1 MTLKVAH
8 KVMLGFA
15 VILLLLLAASIS
27 SFRILVDIQ
36 GATSEVDELALPV
49 QQLSNKIQI
58 LLLKQAKQSS
68 LIASAEDLAKVNQ
81 LEQQFSSEGKQL
93 ALQSNQ
99 LKTMLVGQS
108 NATLLPKFT
117 QFYQSY
123 IESVAVMFASQKQ
136 AIADKKQLLQ
146 RQSELDSYLDEAGA
160 ILVDLTYLEDPD
172 KQATI
177 DRIAGAA
184 GQVEGYII
192 NLTNA
197 AKEIASINQVAD
209 VIEAKGSI
217 ELAISNIEQ
226 MLVFLQRL
234 DEEYNTDGLID
245 QFVSEFEKSKLS
257 LLGDNSLFDLKISQL
272 EQTNALNDAFTAS
285 ENSVNQANA
294 TIEDLLKSVDANLS
308 NLQNDVF
315 DNVEQGQT
323 TTVVILIVVFIL
335 GAGIAIAT
343 IRAMIV
349 PLQRINKVL
358 SYMAKGDLSRQL
370 TVTSDDEY
378 GELSQNVNLVV
389 EDLRNLVSE
398 ISSNAHL
405 LNSAALQSSDEIE
418 QVAQSLQQQ
427 KSTVEQ
433 VTSITEELSHNAD
446 HVLDKA
452 NDAEQQM
459 KDALTQSSELRAVAD
474 ATNERINTLVNM
486 LDATASLMSVLQNE
500 SNNIGGILET
510 IQSIADQTNLLAL
523 NAAIEAARA
532 GEAGRGFAVVADEVR
547 MLASRTQES
556 TAEINAMIGSLQSQ
570 TEKAVSDIDNGK
582 EEANNC
588 QQHTNELLATLA
600 LINQAIEQMHVMS
613 SDIADSATQQNTL
626 SNNIN
631 SSVTDVL
638 ALSQQSSDKSL
649 STLNYSQQVSM
660 LSEKLDNSVDQFKV

>member
-1 MTLKVAH
+1 
-8 KVMLGFA
+8 
-15 VILLLLLAASIS
+15 
-27 SFRILVDIQ
+27 
-36 GATSEVDELALPV
+36 
-49 QQLSNKIQI
+49 
-58 LLLKQAKQSS
+58 
-68 LIASAEDLAKVNQ
+68 
-81 LEQQFSSEGKQL
+81 
-93 ALQSNQ
+93 
-99 LKTMLVGQS
+99 
-108 NATLLPKFT
+108 
-117 QFYQSY
+117 
-123 IESVAVMFASQKQ
+123 
-136 AIADKKQLLQ
+136 
-146 RQSELDSYLDEAGA
+146 
-160 ILVDLTYLEDPD
+160 
-172 KQATI
+172 
-177 DRIAGAA
+177 
-184 GQVEGYII
+184 
-192 NLTNA
+192 
-197 AKEIASINQVAD
+197 
-209 VIEAKGSI
+209 
-217 ELAISNIEQ
+217 
-226 MLVFLQRL
+226 
-234 DEEYNTDGLID
+234 
-245 QFVSEFEKSKLS
+245 
-257 LLGDNSLFDLKISQL
+257 
-272 EQTNALNDAFTAS
+272 
-285 ENSVNQANA
+285 
-294 TIEDLLKSVDANLS
+294 
-308 NLQNDVF
+308 
-315 DNVEQGQT
+315 
-323 TTVVILIVVFIL
+323 
-335 GAGIAIAT
+335 
-343 IRAMIV
+343 
-349 PLQRINKVL
+349 
-358 SYMAKGDLSRQL
+358 MAKGDLSRQL

-626 SNNIN
+626 SNSIN
-631 SSVTDVL
+631 TSVTDVL

-649 STLNYSQQVSM
+649 STLNYSQQVSI